1 MIPKPFFRRPCRINP
16 QTFLGP
22 TKSGFGVRPK
32 PHVAIC
38 VGALIALAGQA
49 QPKEEALPDHLV
61 ELAWAYAIETEPNP
75 PFEDHCGTYGLPGT
89 SKRFNRE
96 QIIGAKDGK
105 KFQTAPVDWF
115 PQDHPEMP
123 EIYAYGDP
131 DRKIIACALCHYPNG
146 KGKAENAPPAGQNK
160 DYLVQQLL
168 DFKNGLRK
176 SAEPRKTNCQLMID
190 CAVGMTEEEIE
201 AVSEYMASMA
211 WMQWIQVVETDTVP
225 KTRIRG
231 GLHIPLEGGGAGTEP
246 IGNRII
252 ETPIHSYRTEFLRD
266 PRAGFIAYVPHSSI
280 EKGKELVHS
289 GGGGV
294 TLQCAI
300 CHGPYLNGI
309 ANIPGIAARSPSYMA
324 RQLNDM
330 KQGAR
335 KGTMSALMAP
345 VVQNLTSEDIL
356 NIVAYTAS
364 LSAPLPEH
372 EK

>member
-1 MIPKPFFRRPCRINP
+1 MMPKLFLRRLSKINR
-16 QTFLGP
+16 QTFFEP
-22 TKSGFGVRPK
+22 SQSGYRERLKLPA
-32 PHVAIC
+32 AIWIA
-38 VGALIALAGQA
+38 ALMGLASQA
-49 QPKEEALPDHLV
+49 HSEEETLPDYLV
-61 ELAWAYAIETEPNP
+61 ELAWAYAIETESNP
-75 PFEDHCGTYGLPGT
+75 PFEDHGGTYGLPGT
-89 SKRFNRE
+89 SKRFTRE
-96 QIIGAKDGK
+96 QIIGAQDGVR
-105 KFQTAPVDWF
+105 FQTAPADWF

-160 DYLVQQLL
+160 DYLIQQLL

-176 SAEPRKTNCQLMID
+176 SAEPRKSNYQLMID
-190 CAVGMTEEEIE
+190 CAVGMTQKEIE
-201 AVSEYMASMA
+201 ATSAYLASMK
-211 WMQWIQVVETDTVP
+211 WTQWIQVVETDTVP

-231 GLHIPLEGGGAGTEP
+231 GLHIPLEGNEAGTEP
-246 IGNRII
+246 IGDRII
-252 ETPIHSYRTEFLRD
+252 ETPVHSYRTEFLRD
-266 PRAGFIAYVPHSSI
+266 PRAGFIAYVPPGSV
-280 EKGKELVHS
+280 ERGKELVTT
-289 GGGGV
+289 GGGGK

-300 CHGPYLNGI
+300 CHGPDLNGI
-309 ANIPGIAARSPSYMA
+309 GNVPGIAARSPSYMA

-335 KGTMSALMAP
+335 KGLMSALMAP

>member
-1 MIPKPFFRRPCRINP
+1 MKPLHQLQRLSQI
-16 QTFLGP
+16 QT
-22 TKSGFGVRPK
+22 
-32 PHVAIC
+32 AI
-38 VGALIALAGQA
+38 GAITILLLQSISFS
-49 QPKEEALPDHLV
+49 EDSLPDHLV

-75 PFEDHCGTYGLPGT
+75 PFEDHGGTYGLPGT
-89 SKRFNRE
+89 PKRFTRE
-96 QIIGAKDGK
+96 QIIGAKDGVR
-105 KFQTAPVDWF
+105 FQTAPADWF

-160 DYLVQQLL
+160 DYLIQQLL

-176 SAEPRKTNCQLMID
+176 SAEPRKTNYQLMID

-201 AVSEYMASMA
+201 SVSEYMASMP
-211 WMQWIQVVETDTVP
+211 WTKWIQVVETDTVP

-231 GLHIPLEGGGAGTEP
+231 GLHIPLEGDESRTEP
-246 IGNRII
+246 IGDRII
-252 ETPIHSYRTEFLRD
+252 ETPVHSYRTEFLRD
-266 PRAGFIAYVPHSSI
+266 PRAGFIAYVPPGSI
-280 EKGKELVHS
+280 EKGRELVTS
-289 GGGGV
+289 GGGK

-300 CHGPYLNGI
+300 CHGPDLNGI
-309 ANIPGIAARSPSYMA
+309 ANVPGIAARSPSYMA

-330 KQGAR
+330 KQGTR
-335 KGTMSALMAP
+335 KGAMSALMAP
-345 VVQNLTSEDIL
+345 VVQNLSSEDIL

-364 LSAPLPEH
+364 LAAPLPDY